1 MKCLISNCNHHIRRG
16 MNSAKALS
24 ESWKLFGICV
34 CCANM
39 LQQLGGIKQNFP
51 NSSVCSKA
59 LRLESTYNSK
69 NGPTELKY
77 MTIDRSPLN
86 QITIYA

>member
-1 MKCLISNCNHHIRRG
+1 MKCLMDNCNHHIRRG
-16 MNSAKALS
+16 INSNKALS

-34 CCANM
+34 CCANE
-39 LQQLGGIKQNFP
+39 LSKHGVINQYFP